1 LRPIR
6 KEAAR
11 TEVARRGRKDRLKF
25 PVKFMPPIVWLVRTL
40 VGAYPRWIGS
50 APSANQRIYFAN
62 HTSHMDTVV
71 LWAALP
77 GSLRANTRPV
87 AAKDYWGGGGLRMQ
101 IARDELNVVMIDRA
115 REDPDADPLDPLRDA
130 LGHGFSLII
139 FPEGTRAAQP
149 LPGPFKSGLYRLATE
164 FPQVELIPVYLENL
178 HRSMPKGAL
187 LPVPIICTVRFGA
200 PIALREGE
208 SKERFLERVAKVQWG
223 LMISVFCVSH
233 APAIAELE
241 IPGYEGRSALLL
253 LYFLLV
259 LQLSEL
265 LAVIA
270 SAAVGRTPLRS
281 NPNKSREGVLIGGLG
296 ATLLGT
302 ALWWM
307 TPFAWW
313 QAALMPAAI
322 VMAGF
327 MGGLVLASVK
337 RSLGAREWYEGVQLS
352 RGVLDR
358 LDALSF
364 AAPVFFHLTWY
375 LFAA

>member
-1 LRPIR
+1 M
-6 KEAAR
+6 
-11 TEVARRGRKDRLKF
+11 KF

-87 AAKDYWGGGGLRMQ
+87 AAKDYWGGGGLRTQ

-115 REDPDADPLDPLRDA
+115 REDPEADPLDPLRDA
-130 LGHGFSLII
+130 LEHGFSLII

-208 SKERFLERVAKVQWG
+208 SKEQFLERARG
-223 LMISVFCVSH
+223 
-233 APAIAELE
+233 
-241 IPGYEGRSALLL
+241 
-253 LYFLLV
+253 
-259 LQLSEL
+259 
-265 LAVIA
+265 AVIA
-270 SAAVGRTPLRS
+270 
-281 NPNKSREGVLIGGLG
+281 
-296 ATLLGT
+296 
-302 ALWWM
+302 
-307 TPFAWW
+307 
-313 QAALMPAAI
+313 
-322 VMAGF
+322 
-327 MGGLVLASVK
+327 LA
-337 RSLGAREWYEGVQLS
+337 Q
-352 RGVLDR
+352 
-358 LDALSF
+358 
-364 AAPVFFHLTWY
+364 
-375 LFAA
+375 